1 VQGCVLL
8 VDSDRSVVGTFTRAI
23 RSARMEVFPILTGHE
38 ALTLAQRVRF
48 DLLLLHLR
56 LDDMPALDVIR
67 TLRRL
72 GIETPFI
79 AIGARPTD
87 PIAIDAL
94 ALGADRVLAEPLR
107 LAELR
112 EAVVHASVASR

>member
-23 RSARMEVFPILTGHE
+23 RSARMEVVSILTGQE
-38 ALTLAQRVRF
+38 ALTLAPRVRF
-48 DLLLLHLR
+48 DLLLLHLT
-56 LDDMPALDVIR
+56 LDDMPPLDVVR
-67 TLRRL
+67 ALRRH

-87 PIAIDAL
+87 PIAIEAL
-94 ALGADRVLAEPLR
+94 ALGAARVLAEPLR

-112 EAVVHASVASR
+112 EAVVRASVASR